1 MKDNKK
7 FWLIT
12 LVYLFMFWILPII
25 PKWIDIFFGF
35 FESILELF
43 KITISFAL
51 FYYFLIIPIIITLS
65 YLSII
70 KIKLKFKNTLF
81 VIFYILI
88 PYTIGISYF
97 LYALAHININ
107 FIG

>member
-12 LVYLFMFWILPII
+12 LVYLFIFWILPVL
-25 PKWIDIFFGF
+25 FFN
-35 FESILELF
+35 
-43 KITISFAL
+43 
-51 FYYFLIIPIIITLS
+51 YFLGFLEKILRLFNLKSSAFNLYFFIVVPLIFIIIYIL
-65 YLSII
+65 LIE
-70 KIKLKFKNTLF
+70 KIKLKFKNTFF

-88 PYTIGISYF
+88 PYTIGIFYF
-97 LYALAHININ
+97 LYALAHIDIN